1 MTKAELV
8 EKINEKVE
16 GLTKGKA
23 EEVFNAILD
32 CLKEALTEK
41 QDVVLTGFGTFKVVT
56 RAARKGHN
64 PQTREEIDIPERQ
77 VVKFNPA
84 KALKEAVK

>member
-16 GLTKGKA
+16 GLTKAKA
-23 EEVFNAILD
+23 EEALNAMVEIMRQSLTD
-32 CLKEALTEK
+32 KE
-41 QDVVLTGFGTFKVVT
+41 DVVLTGFGTFKVVT
-56 RAARKGHN
+56 RAERKGHN
-64 PQTREEIDIPERQ
+64 PQTHEEIIIPERQ
-77 VVKFNPA
+77 VVKFAPA